1 MKRLFI
7 IFLILVGI
15 IEAEA
20 QDFKLY
26 FANNVTDVSDF
37 NEIETSDELNWREVR
52 NGDISGNQVEV
63 DAVKQMFKS
72 EEMKGLDQQRQY
84 WKMRD
89 HSLLCFRIGDGDGK
103 IGNFEV
109 EVKDGT
115 NTLTMTASRYF
126 YTNAPLSDKP
136 LEVRVWPSGKNK
148 SDGIYFRYYVYDWD
162 DDHLYTFNLD
172 AKRQIEDETYKIEY
186 VLERMDE
193 NGATNTESHQL
204 EIRNKYFQT
213 FYVPE
218 NLQLQDVFLMS
229 GEKRLRINKARL
241 HPGTS
246 PYTNYDVTRLTST
259 FVLDKHENRELVNF
273 NALGSG
279 LYEHFD
285 TLYVT
290 LLNEKGAYVSR
301 ATFNVERVDEKG
313 SRVRDDDVKYLKY
326 DSKKKAHLIL
336 THGYPA
342 YIEVLSNGYL
352 PTIYKYSGSADPL
365 TGIVSE
371 ELCNAT
377 IMLKKGKVDE
387 SGFALAQQKLIILKD
402 EKIIVVRS
410 GTDYCLCSEEIND
423 LGGYVQ
429 TDTLFYSESCGH
441 NYPKMLNNKTVER
454 FAQAEMVYS
463 LGANTIS
470 DCTLNCVEEK
480 SGAVHVATPIS
491 TEIIRTTDFP
501 SFSRNYYFQRF
512 NLVGAMPQ
520 NMVCRLQLKAENN
533 TYSQFPLLVN
543 HWFDREQSKKDAE
556 DEVNNDIAPDQGSST
571 EKTMADCSFDV
582 ALPVNFKFS
591 FNPLVVSTSVVWDF
605 SRQLVDFQI
614 VGNYNQAAGPHPD
627 ESEARSKQRKEVE
640 AAAGYGYGKWNE
652 NGTTKYN
659 LGQKSMPLKN
669 DLANAADDIFTVTP
683 ALGAGWFGGFK
694 VGLRRVFRTSD
705 EDEER
710 DDTFLL
716 TEASGNIGYAFTM
729 AFPNLI
735 DKYLG
740 NGPVSTVIKKIP
752 CLSLGG
758 QFRASAGLTFGM
770 QSFDP
775 YKEMSSKNSGF
786 FTNFEAQVKAGVWA
800 KLSIPSNPILCGS
813 AGLRAGVKFAF
824 RAGAAVP
831 FDFSTAGC
839 GVEFFGLGTIE
850 AFANIHTPLFHW
862 SGKAGVYL
870 GGSKLFPDDGY
881 NPFHK
886 EFPAWLK
893 DVDVK
898 PVGEAWRAPQP
909 IEANDMGETLVS
921 DVAIDANPHFLDEQT
936 VVMNHLGLSN
946 DYNDDYVA
954 IVDLN
959 TKATQNLSM
968 SDDRIAYSQMR
979 SKRGDYEVVV
989 YEESTV
995 AVDDSKMKDEN
1006 AAEQS
1011 NNFANNTRIMSAF
1024 RQPDGSWLKLP
1035 VSPAD
1040 DNGIANNLPV
1050 VTIQDDGK
1058 AACVW
1063 QRGTS
1068 EWFEPET
1075 ESEQIYPYFMNGHLV
1090 YSYYDGNEWS
1100 KPKKLFAVDK
1110 QQMAGQ
1116 YDLIMRNDT
1125 VLIGCNV
1132 VSQYAGP
1139 ENRNTH
1145 FIYFSCGAE
1154 ELLSTYYEDIK
1165 PERFFMNRVGQHAVI
1180 AMLYEKSDS
1189 LKDIYV
1195 KTLNM
1200 NGHNDGCV
1208 GNNLNQSFCNSQLVK
1223 IVCDRS
1229 AQNIDDFAILWTEMN
1244 NTINEDDGTRT
1255 STDNVKGLL
1264 NASRV
1269 HLTSTALC
1277 VTAPITL
1284 GTDQK
1289 DMVITDFDGV
1299 LDDSRIRVVYSL
1311 ADPLTGGA
1319 VVMTNEK
1326 YFQNSFESDVT
1337 YSRNSLLTHNLL
1349 PVNVMVHN
1357 TGTSAIQHVTATING
1372 QNFTIPD
1379 SYVAP
1384 LHQQTF
1390 IVNYPV
1396 DDDFDGYMSTNV
1408 SVEYDNVFKAK
1419 SHPRHAKSF
1428 IRQTQQLPGTKIKA
1442 IEEIGLKLIGQSI
1455 EDGVNTFVV
1464 ELTDN
1469 SMRGMNQENAVIV
1482 GLYAHA
1488 GSFEPL
1494 TNEAVVTVNSSD
1506 FMIIGGKRKAFAT
1519 ISIDGITQS
1528 IKAFINARVVD
1539 TSIIGGEEMTG
1550 EQQQESIVDNVLG
1563 FYNTYAVRLYPTDNP
1578 TDLRQ
1583 LLDEPAK
1590 EHRISL
1596 EIENNGVRLSGLKNG
1611 EHIRLFTTSGI
1622 TVFSEKVHHSTLFI
1636 PLAKNGVYLLT
1647 GDKEIFKFRY

>member
-1 MKRLFI
+1 MLAG
-7 IFLILVGI
+7 LT
-15 IEAEA
+15 EALA

-37 NEIETSDELNWREVR
+37 NEIETSDELNWREVQ

-63 DAVKQMFKS
+63 DAVKQMFAS
-72 EEMKGLDQQRQY
+72 EEMKGVEQQQQY

-89 HSLLCFRIGDGDGK
+89 HSLLCFRIGDGEGK
-103 IGNFEV
+103 YGNYEV

-136 LEVRVWPSGKNK
+136 LEVRVWPSRKKK

-162 DDHLYTFNLD
+162 DSHLYTFNLD
-172 AKRQIEDETYKIEY
+172 AKRQLEDETYKIEY
-186 VLERMDE
+186 VLEGMDE
-193 NGATNTESHQL
+193 NGSTTTEIHQL

-218 NLQLQDVFLMS
+218 DRQLQDVFLMS
-229 GEKRLRINKARL
+229 GKNRLRINKSRL

-246 PYTNYDVTRLTST
+246 PYTNYDVTRLTPS

-301 ATFNVERVDEKG
+301 ATFNVERVDENG
-313 SRVRDDDVKYLKY
+313 HRINDADVKYLKY
-326 DSKKKAHLIL
+326 DSNKKAHLIL
-336 THGYPA
+336 THGHPA
-342 YIEVLSNGYL
+342 YIEILSNGYL
-352 PTIYKYSGSADPL
+352 PTIYKYSGSADPI

-377 IMLKKGKVDE
+377 IMLKKGNVDE
-387 SGFALAQQKLIILKD
+387 SGFALAQQNLITLKD
-402 EKIIVVRS
+402 EKIIVVR
-410 GTDYCLCSEEIND
+410 GDTDYCLCSEEIND
-423 LGGYVQ
+423 LGGYVP

-441 NYPKMLNNKTVER
+441 NYPKMLNNKSVER
-454 FAQAEMVYS
+454 LAQAEMVYS
-463 LGANTIS
+463 LAANAIY

-480 SGAVHVATPIS
+480 SGAIHTAQPIS
-491 TEIIRTTDFP
+491 SEIIRTTDFP

-512 NLVGAMPQ
+512 DLVGAMPQ
-520 NMVCRLQLKAENN
+520 NVVCRLQLKAVN
-533 TYSQFPLLVN
+533 TSYNQFPLLVN

-556 DEVNNDIAPDQGSST
+556 DDVNNDIAPDQSSST
-571 EKTMADCSFDV
+571 ETTMADSNFNV
-582 ALPVNFKFS
+582 ALPINFKFS
-591 FNPLVVSTSVVWDF
+591 FNPLVVKTSVIWDF

-614 VGNYNQAAGPHPD
+614 VGIYDQAAGPHEG
-627 ESEARSKQRKEVE
+627 ESDARSAQRQEVE

-694 VGLRRVFRTSD
+694 VGLRRVFTTGYDD
-705 EDEER
+705 EDR
-710 DDTFLL
+710 DNTFLL

-729 AFPNLI
+729 SFPNLI

-740 NGPVSTVIKKIP
+740 NGPISTVVKKIP

-758 QFRASAGLTFGM
+758 QFGASAGLTFGM

-775 YKEMSSKNSGF
+775 YREMSSQNSGF
-786 FTNFEAQVKAGVWA
+786 FTNFEAQAKAGVWA
-800 KLSIPSNPILCGS
+800 QLTIPSNPILCGT

-831 FDFSTAGC
+831 FDFSNFGY
-839 GVEFFGLGTIE
+839 GVEFFGLGVIE

-886 EFPAWLK
+886 DFPAWLN
-893 DVDVK
+893 DGDVK
-898 PVGEAWRAPQP
+898 SVGDAWRAPQH
-909 IEANDMGETLVS
+909 IESSNMGEPLIS
-921 DVAIDANPHFLDEQT
+921 NVAIDANPHFLDEQT
-936 VVMNHLGLSN
+936 VVVNHLGHPD

-954 IVDLN
+954 TVDLQ
-959 TKATQNLSM
+959 TKSIQDLSM
-968 SDDRIAYSQMR
+968 SDDMIAHSHMR

-995 AVDDSKMKDEN
+995 AVDNSELNDEN

-1011 NNFANNTRIMSAF
+1011 NNLANHTRIMSAF
-1024 RQPDGSWLKLP
+1024 RQPDGTWLKLP
-1035 VSPAD
+1035 VSPLD

-1063 QRGTS
+1063 QRGIS
-1068 EWFEPET
+1068 EWYEPET

-1100 KPKKLFAVDK
+1100 QPKVLFAVGK
-1110 QQMAGQ
+1110 NQMAGQ

-1132 VSQYAGP
+1132 VSQYSGP
-1139 ENRNTH
+1139 ESRNTH
-1145 FIYFSCGAE
+1145 FIYFSCGSE
-1154 ELLSTYYEDIK
+1154 NLLSTYYEDIK

-1200 NGHNDGCV
+1200 NGHNEGCV
-1208 GNNLNQSFCNSQLVK
+1208 GNNLNLSFCHSQLIK

-1229 AQNIDDFAILWTEMN
+1229 AQDIDDFAILWTEMN
-1244 NTINEDDGTRT
+1244 NTINEEDGSHTTTDD
-1255 STDNVKGLL
+1255 VKGLL

-1269 HLTSTALC
+1269 HLTNTALC

-1284 GTDQK
+1284 GTDQNG
-1289 DMVITDFDGV
+1289 MVITDFDGV

-1311 ADPLTGGA
+1311 ADPQTGGA

-1337 YSRNSLLTHNLL
+1337 YSRNSLASHNLL

-1357 TGTSAIQHVTATING
+1357 TGTSAIKSVTATING
-1372 QNFTIPD
+1372 QDFIIPD

-1384 LHQQTF
+1384 LRQQTF

-1408 SVEYDNVFKAK
+1408 TVEFDNVFKAK

-1428 IRQTQQLPGTKIKA
+1428 IRQTTQMPSTRIKST
-1442 IEEIGLKLIGQSI
+1442 EEIGLKLIGQSI

-1469 SMRGMNQENAVIV
+1469 SMRGMNQANTVIV
-1482 GLYAHA
+1482 GLYAHP

-1494 TNEAVVTVNSSD
+1494 TNEAEVRVSSSD

-1519 ISIDGITQS
+1519 ISIDGITQP
-1528 IKAFINARVVD
+1528 IKAFINTRVVD
-1539 TSIIGGEEMTG
+1539 TSIIVGEELTG

-1563 FYNTYAVRLYPTDNP
+1563 FENTYAVRLYPTDNP

-1583 LLDEPAK
+1583 LLEEPAK
-1590 EHRISL
+1590 EHRIHL

-1622 TVFSEKVHHSTLFI
+1622 TVFSEKIDNSSLFI
-1636 PLAKNGVYLLT
+1636 PLEKHGIYLLT
-1647 GDKEIFKFRY
+1647 GEKEVFKFRY